1 MAMFTWKTLLE
12 QEESKPY
19 FLEMMRTLE
28 KESNHFT
35 IYPPKELR
43 FQALKLTPFHKIKV
57 VILGQA
63 SYHGPDEANGL
74 AFSVP
79 SDVKTPPSLRNIFKE
94 LENDV
99 GLSSPA
105 SGNLAPWAEQ
115 GVLLLNTSLSVRHKE
130 PGSHS
135 QIGWQTF
142 TDCIIQSISDHK
154 NFVVFIFLGEAMH
167 NQRRHLLIK
176 KAQGDYVSTPFTTI
190 SISWVLWLST
200 FSKTNLALLDHNIK
214 PIDWQL

>member
-1 MAMFTWKTLLE
+1 MNIHCINYGHVYLENTTRARGIQTLFFRNDANAGKRV
-12 QEESKPY
+12 QSFY
-19 FLEMMRTLE
+19 D
-28 KESNHFT
+28 
-35 IYPPKELR
+35 IPPKELR

-57 VILGQA
+57 VILGQDP
-63 SYHGPDEANGL
+63 YHGPDEANGL

-154 NFVVFIFLGEAMH
+154 NFVVFIFWEAMH

-176 KAQGDYVSTPFTTI
+176 STR
-190 SISWVLWLST
+190 
-200 FSKTNLALLDHNIK
+200 
-214 PIDWQL
+214 